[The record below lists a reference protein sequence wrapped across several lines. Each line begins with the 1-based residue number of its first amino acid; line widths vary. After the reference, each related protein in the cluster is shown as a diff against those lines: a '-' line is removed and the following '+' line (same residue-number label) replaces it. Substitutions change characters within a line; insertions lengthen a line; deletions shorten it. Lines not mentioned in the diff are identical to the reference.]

1 MTEAAWSMKEALI
14 TESYVLPNPADLGVL
29 STPKSLFIS
38 LYPSFKSSFKNPVKL
53 TVLYSELE
61 RILIKGLE
69 APFLF

>member
-1 MTEAAWSMKEALI
+1 MKEALI

-29 STPKSLFIS
+29 STPISLFIS

-61 RILIKGLE
+61 RTLIKGLE
-69 APFLF
+69 TLFLF